1 MLHTFKIYGQRY
13 AIDTVSGAI
22 HKLTELQT
30 DMLRYL
36 KLPFESAFPSSLRY
50 DLAKYESAKLKEAY
64 LELKK
69 LWDDGVFMSETPSTL
84 PSIAP
89 AVRDFDKSVQF
100 SASKPVFATEVIKLA
115 DNGSAVISAV
125 MDSFAPVKECDY
137 DIVEGEYERIAKEII
152 KRVGGR
158 VPFPAFTFIPFE
170 LDFAVDAKGYPHLV
184 SEGKANVFE
193 GGSSADKKLVECAI
207 AVYFAKNN
215 I

>member
-1 MLHTFKIYGQRY
+1 MLHNFKIYGQRY
-13 AIDTVSGAI
+13 AIDTDSGAI

-50 DLAKYESAKLKEAY
+50 DLAKYESEKLKAAY
-64 LELKK
+64 LELRK
-69 LWDDGVFMSETPSTL
+69 LWLDGVFMSDTPSAL
-84 PSIAP
+84 PSIEP
-89 AVRDFDKSVQF
+89 AARDFDKEVQF
-100 SASKPVFATEVIKLA
+100 SGVKPVFASEVIKLA
-115 DNGSAVISAV
+115 DAGSEILSAV
-125 MDSFAPVKECDY
+125 MSTDTPVKECDY

-170 LDFAVDAKGYPHLV
+170 LDFAVDGNGYTHLV
-184 SEGKANVFE
+184 TKDKAKVFE
-193 GGSSADKKLVECAI
+193 GGTTVDKKLVECAI